1 MVSYFPSSR
10 NGRTSWRT
18 CIGLASL
25 LAFGTIAWQH
35 LVHAW
40 TTGARVPLAGHLSHA
55 LRDGALAWP
64 LAVLA
69 VVAGL
74 RLYRR
79 LNLGE
84 LGAAGLV
91 ARTTLITLGF
101 AALMVPA
108 VVGHALIDA
117 GLRGGSA
124 AALAMAAS
132 ITANLGR
139 FLDYSVRQALISL
152 VAAMPLTFVGLM
164 VSEASPSSPR
174 HRRWSRRLAPAAAV
188 MVLLVAGGIGVG
200 RATSDVVQFEA
211 TDDPG
216 SWFKCV
222 GGVGCVPA
230 GTNSLAVIKPG
241 DTVRITLGAQT
252 DTSHTFT
259 SLVYPKG
266 APGMPFD
273 QPAALKKGESAEVTL
288 NQPGLYVFVCKLHP
302 FMLAATVVDD
312 PATPGLDVGEKISL
326 LNGLTVPS
334 ASDLGVRLLRAF
346 FLITNPDNYQDRNPD
361 TNPTL
366 NWKVNLPAVNV
377 RLTGGALVDLSTLS
391 INTTIAG
398 PVNPVEPGVGEVWV
412 DAEYEK
418 TATKTKPGTVTALD
432 ASTWQVTKKF
442 ALPEVNLNNPHNMWT
457 DRDQRLIYQTQ
468 WFSDKLT
475 VFDRLTGH
483 VLQNIAIGESP
494 AHVMTRV
501 DTDQVHVT
509 LNGEDAVIELAP
521 GGTHVQRRI
530 PTQFDFERPAQPHA
544 HWMSFDGKKM
554 VTPNSN
560 TNDATQLNLVTGKIA
575 KKVPTGLLP
584 IASGMMPDASKYY
597 VSNYADSTITCVS
610 IGAPACHDGQN
621 KVATKTINL
630 LAGYDPVTGTAPLDP
645 GGSGAL
651 FIGGLPI
658 QTPVAPHGKYM
669 ITANT
674 LTQTILIIDTAT
686 DTVVRSLPCSAGC
699 HGVNFGAK
707 QGGGYYAY
715 VSSKF
720 SNDLIVVDPDPNNDG
735 DPIDAKIVGRVLLT
749 AGDFTRLDDT
759 PTAHLGMGGQGVLPI
774 PVVYHGWVQN
784 LPPNWKAKLTA
795 DQRNPIQ

>member
-1 MVSYFPSSR
+1 MATNV
-10 NGRTSWRT
+10 WRT
-18 CIGLASL
+18 RLGLASV

-35 LVHAW
+35 LVHSW
-40 TTGARVPLAGHLSHA
+40 TTGASVPLAGHLSHA

-74 RLYRR
+74 RLFHWMD
-79 LNLGE
+79 LGE
-84 LGAAGLV
+84 RGIVGLV
-91 ARTTLITLGF
+91 ARTTLITVGF

-132 ITANLGR
+132 ISANLGR
-139 FLDYSVRQALISL
+139 FLDYSVREALISL
-152 VAAMPLTFVGLM
+152 VAAMPLTLMGLV
-164 VSEASPSSPR
+164 VSDASPSSPR

-188 MVLLVAGGIGVG
+188 VVLLVGGGIG
-200 RATSDVVQFEA
+200 RAKSDVVEFEA

-222 GGVGCVPA
+222 GGVGCVAA
-230 GTNSLAVIKPG
+230 GTQSLAVAKSG
-241 DTVRITLGAQT
+241 DTVRITLGAET

-259 SLVYPKG
+259 SLVFPTG

-273 QPAALKKGESAEVTL
+273 QPKALKKGESAEVTL
-288 NQPGLYVFVCKLHP
+288 TQPGLYVFVCKLHP

-312 PATPGLDVGEKISL
+312 PKTPGLDIGDNISL
-326 LNGLTVPS
+326 LSGLTVPS
-334 ASDLGVRLLRAF
+334 ASDLGVRLLRSF
-346 FLITNPDNYQDRNPD
+346 FLITNPANYQDRNPD

-366 NWKVNLPAVNV
+366 KWQVNLPAVDV
-377 RLTGGALVDLSTLS
+377 RLTGGAVVNLSALS

-398 PVNPVEPGVGEVWV
+398 PVDPVQPGVGEVWV
-412 DAEYEK
+412 DAQYEK
-418 TATKTKPGTVTALD
+418 TATKTKPGTVTAVD

-442 ALPEVNLNNPHNMWT
+442 GLPDVNLNNPHNMWT

-530 PTQFDFERPAQPHA
+530 PTQFGFERPAQPHA
-544 HWMSFDGKKM
+544 HWMSFDGTKM

-560 TNDATQLNLVTGKIA
+560 TNDSTQLNLVNGSIVA
-575 KKVPTGLLP
+575 KVPAGLLP

-597 VSNYADSTITCVS
+597 VSNYADSTITCIS
-610 IGAPACHDGQN
+610 IGAPACHDGPN
-621 KVATKTINL
+621 KVATKTIPL
-630 LAGYDPVTGTAPLDP
+630 LAGYDPVTGHAPLDP
-645 GGSGAL
+645 GGSGAP

-674 LTQTILIIDTAT
+674 LTATILITDTAT

-735 DPIDAKIVGRVLLT
+735 NPIDAKIVGRVLLT
-749 AGDFTRLDDT
+749 AGNFTRIDDT
-759 PTAHLGMGGQGVLPI
+759 PTLHLGMGGQGVLPI
-774 PVVYHGWVQN
+774 PIVYHGWVQK
-784 LPPNWKAKLTA
+784 LPPAWKNKLTP
-795 DQRNPIQ
+795 DQRNPVQ

>member
-1 MVSYFPSSR
+1 MATNVRASKTS
-10 NGRTSWRT
+10 GDLSWRA
-18 CIGLASL
+18 CVGLASL

-40 TTGARVPLAGHLSHA
+40 IAGPAAPLRSHLSHA
-55 LRDGALAWP
+55 LRDGTLAWP

-69 VVAGL
+69 VLGGL
-74 RLYRR
+74 GLFRWMQLAERGP
-79 LNLGE
+79 L
-84 LGAAGLV
+84 ALV
-91 ARTTLITLGF
+91 ARTGLIAVAF
-101 AALMVPA
+101 AAMLVPA

-132 ITANLGR
+132 INANLSR
-139 FLDYSVRQALISL
+139 FLDYSVREALISL
-152 VAAMPLTFVGLM
+152 VAAVPLTLLGL
-164 VSEASPSSPR
+164 VSLNAPASSPR
-174 HRRWSRRLAPAAAV
+174 HRRWSRRLAPATAV
-188 MVLLVAGGIGVG
+188 VALLVGGSIGG
-200 RATSDVVQFEA
+200 ASPDVAEFEA

-222 GGVGCVPA
+222 GGTGCVPA
-230 GTNSLAVIKPG
+230 GTQSLAVIKPG
-241 DTVRITLGAQT
+241 DAVRITIGAET
-252 DTSHTFT
+252 DTVHTFT
-259 SLVYPKG
+259 SLVYPTG
-266 APGMPFD
+266 APNMPFD
-273 QPAALKKGESAEVTL
+273 QPAALKKGQSDQVTL
-288 NQPGLYVFVCKLHP
+288 SQPGLYVFVCKLHP
-302 FMLAATVVDD
+302 FMLAAAVVDD
-312 PATPGLDVGEKISL
+312 PATPGLDVGENISL
-326 LNGLTVPS
+326 LSGLSVPS

-346 FLITNPDNYQDRNPD
+346 FLITNPAHYQDRNPE

-366 NWKVNLPAVNV
+366 AWKVDLPAVDV
-377 RLTGGALVDLSTLS
+377 RLTGGAVVNLSELS
-391 INTTIAG
+391 INTKIGG
-398 PVNPVEPGVGEVWV
+398 PVKPAEPGVGEIWV
-412 DAEYEK
+412 DAQYEM
-418 TATKTKPGTVTALD
+418 TASKTKPGTVTAVD
-432 ASTWQVTKKF
+432 AKTWEVTKKF
-442 ALPEVNLNNPHNMWT
+442 GLPEVNLNNPHNMWT

-483 VLQNIAIGESP
+483 VVQNIAIGESP

-521 GGTHVQRRI
+521 GATHVQRRI

-560 TNDATQLNLVTGKIA
+560 TDDSTQLNLVNGSIVA
-575 KKVPTGLLP
+575 KVPTGRLP

-621 KVATKTINL
+621 KVATKTIHL
-630 LAGYDPVTGTAPLDP
+630 LAGYDPVTGSAPADP
-645 GGSGAL
+645 GGSGAPL
-651 FIGGLPI
+651 IGGLPI

-674 LTQTILIIDTAT
+674 LTATILIIDTAT

-735 DPIDAKIVGRVLLT
+735 NPIDAKIVGRVLLT
-749 AGDFTRLDDT
+749 AGRTTRTDDN
-759 PTAHLGMGGQGVLPI
+759 PTLYAGLGGQGVLPI
-774 PVVYHGWVQN
+774 PLVYHGWVQN
-784 LPPNWKAKLTA
+784 LPPNWKNKLTS
-795 DQRNPIQ
+795 DQRNPVQ

>member
-1 MVSYFPSSR
+1 MATNVRASKTS
-10 NGRTSWRT
+10 GDLSWRA
-18 CIGLASL
+18 CVGLASL

-40 TTGARVPLAGHLSHA
+40 IAGPAAPLRSHLSHA
-55 LRDGALAWP
+55 LRDGTLAWP

-69 VVAGL
+69 VLGGL
-74 RLYRR
+74 GLFRWMQLAERGP
-79 LNLGE
+79 L
-84 LGAAGLV
+84 ALV
-91 ARTTLITLGF
+91 ARTGLIAVAF
-101 AALMVPA
+101 AAMLVPA

-132 ITANLGR
+132 INANLSR
-139 FLDYSVRQALISL
+139 FLDYSVREALISL
-152 VAAMPLTFVGLM
+152 VAAVPLTLLGL
-164 VSEASPSSPR
+164 VSLNAPASSPR
-174 HRRWSRRLAPAAAV
+174 HRRWSRRLAPATAV
-188 MVLLVAGGIGVG
+188 VALLVGGSIGG
-200 RATSDVVQFEA
+200 ASPDVAEFEA

-222 GGVGCVPA
+222 GGTGCVPA
-230 GTNSLAVIKPG
+230 GTQSLAVIKPG
-241 DTVRITLGAQT
+241 DAVRITIGAET
-252 DTSHTFT
+252 DTVHTFT
-259 SLVYPKG
+259 SLVYPTG
-266 APGMPFD
+266 APNMPFD
-273 QPAALKKGESAEVTL
+273 QPAALKKGQSDQVTL
-288 NQPGLYVFVCKLHP
+288 SQPGLYVFVCKLHP
-302 FMLAATVVDD
+302 FMLAAAVVDD
-312 PATPGLDVGEKISL
+312 PATPGLDVGENISL
-326 LNGLTVPS
+326 LSGLSVPS

-346 FLITNPDNYQDRNPD
+346 FLITNPAHYQDRNPE

-366 NWKVNLPAVNV
+366 SWKVDLPAVDV
-377 RLTGGALVDLSTLS
+377 RLTGGAVVNLSELS
-391 INTTIAG
+391 INTKIGG
-398 PVNPVEPGVGEVWV
+398 PVKPAEPGVGEIWV
-412 DAEYEK
+412 DAQYEM
-418 TATKTKPGTVTALD
+418 TASKTKPGTVTAVD
-432 ASTWQVTKKF
+432 AKTWEVTKKF
-442 ALPEVNLNNPHNMWT
+442 GLPEVNLNNPHNMWT

-483 VLQNIAIGESP
+483 VVQNIAIGESP

-521 GGTHVQRRI
+521 GATHVQRRI

-560 TNDATQLNLVTGKIA
+560 TDDSTQLNLVNGSIVA
-575 KKVPTGLLP
+575 KVPTGRLP

-610 IGAPACHDGQN
+610 IGAPACHDGQT
-621 KVATKTINL
+621 KVATKTIHL
-630 LAGYDPVTGTAPLDP
+630 LAGYDPVTGSAPADP
-645 GGSGAL
+645 GGSGAPL
-651 FIGGLPI
+651 IGGLPI

-674 LTQTILIIDTAT
+674 LTATILIIDTAT

-735 DPIDAKIVGRVLLT
+735 NPIDAKIVGRVLLT
-749 AGDFTRLDDT
+749 AGRTTRTDDN
-759 PTAHLGMGGQGVLPI
+759 PTLYAGLGGQGVLPI
-774 PVVYHGWVQN
+774 PLVYHGWVQN
-784 LPPNWKAKLTA
+784 LPPNWKNKLTS
-795 DQRNPIQ
+795 DQRNPVQ

>member
-1 MVSYFPSSR
+1 MATNVRATKMSPR
-10 NGRTSWRT
+10 NLSWRA
-18 CIGLASL
+18 CVGLASL

-35 LVHAW
+35 LAHTWIA
-40 TTGARVPLAGHLSHA
+40 GPAVPLRSHLSHA

-69 VVAGL
+69 VLAGL
-74 RLYRR
+74 RLFRWM
-79 LNLGE
+79 E
-84 LGAAGLV
+84 LAERGTLALVTRTGLI
-91 ARTTLITLGF
+91 AIGF
-101 AALMVPA
+101 AALLVPA

-139 FLDYSVRQALISL
+139 FLDYSVREALISL
-152 VAAMPLTFVGLM
+152 VAAVPLALMGLM
-164 VSEASPSSPR
+164 ALDARPSSPR
-174 HRRWSRRLAPAAAV
+174 HRAWSRRLAPAAAV
-188 MVLLVAGGIGVG
+188 VVLLVGGGIG
-200 RATSDVVQFEA
+200 RATSDIVEFEA

-222 GGVGCVPA
+222 GGTGCVAA
-230 GTNSLAVIKPG
+230 GTESLAVIKPG

-259 SLVYPKG
+259 SLVFPAG

-273 QPAALKKGESAEVTL
+273 QPAALKKGESTEVTL
-288 NQPGLYVFVCKLHP
+288 SQPGLYVFVCKLHP

-312 PATPGLDVGEKISL
+312 PATPGLDVGENISL
-326 LNGLTVPS
+326 LSGLTVPS

-346 FLITNPDNYQDRNPD
+346 FLITNPANYQDRNPD

-366 NWKVNLPAVNV
+366 SWKVNLPAVDV
-377 RLTGGALVDLSTLS
+377 RLTGGAMVNLSALS
-391 INTTIAG
+391 INTTISG
-398 PVNPVEPGVGEVWV
+398 PVNPVQPGVGEVWV
-412 DAEYEK
+412 DAQYEK
-418 TATKTKPGTVTALD
+418 TATKTKPGTVTAVD
-432 ASTWQVTKKF
+432 ARTWEVTKKF
-442 ALPEVNLNNPHNMWT
+442 GLPQVNLNNPHNMWT

-521 GGTHVQRRI
+521 GGTHVERRI

-560 TNDATQLNLVTGKIA
+560 TNDATQLNLVNGSIVA
-575 KKVPTGLLP
+575 KVPTGNLP
-584 IASGMMPDASKYY
+584 IASGMMPDSSKYY
-597 VSNYADSTITCVS
+597 VSNYADSTITCIS
-610 IGAPACHDGQN
+610 IGAKACRDGQN
-621 KVATKTINL
+621 TVATKTIHL
-630 LAGYDPVTGTAPLDP
+630 LAGYDPVTGSAPPDP
-645 GGSGAL
+645 GGSGAPL
-651 FIGGLPI
+651 IGGLPI

-674 LTQTILIIDTAT
+674 LTATILIIDTAT

-735 DPIDAKIVGRVLLT
+735 NPIDAKIVGRVLLT
-749 AGDFTRLDDT
+749 AGNHTRLDDT
-759 PTAHLGMGGQGVLPI
+759 PTEHLGMGGQGVLPI
-774 PVVYHGWVQN
+774 PIVYNGWVQK
-784 LPPNWKAKLTA
+784 LPPAWKTKLTP